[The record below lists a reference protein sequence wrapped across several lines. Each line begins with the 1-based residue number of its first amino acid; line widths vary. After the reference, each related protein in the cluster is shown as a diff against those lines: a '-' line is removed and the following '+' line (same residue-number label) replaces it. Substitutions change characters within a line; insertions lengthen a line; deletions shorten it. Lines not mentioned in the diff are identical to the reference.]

1 MKEKEK
7 ADGIEIERLR
17 KTEIKLKEL

>member
-7 ADGIEIERLR
+7 ADAIEIERLR